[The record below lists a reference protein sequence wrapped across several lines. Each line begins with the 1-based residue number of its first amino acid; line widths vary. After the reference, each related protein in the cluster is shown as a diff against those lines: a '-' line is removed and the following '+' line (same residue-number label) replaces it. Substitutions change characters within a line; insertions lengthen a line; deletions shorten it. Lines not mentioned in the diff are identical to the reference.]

1 MDGVTR
7 AAANSVDKARYSHD
21 LMVMESHGLKGNFR
35 SLEVTA
41 PQQDVDIV
49 CGADCGPIDA
59 GYPGSDGIVAGH
71 GIGNASFS
79 SAAVASNKVV
89 GTVSTAASLADE
101 YLELITAVGAASLSI
116 EERVANSVGA
126 DAGPRDRIRILESQ
140 SRAITRMTFNTAS
153 IPTQRR
159 HLRSWWL

>member
-7 AAANSVDKARYSHD
+7 AAANSVDKARYSQD

-71 GIGNASFS
+71 GIGNASFF
-79 SAAVASNKVV
+79 K
-89 GTVSTAASLADE
+89 
-101 YLELITAVGAASLSI
+101 
-116 EERVANSVGA
+116 
-126 DAGPRDRIRILESQ
+126 
-140 SRAITRMTFNTAS
+140 
-153 IPTQRR
+153 
-159 HLRSWWL
+159 RSGGQ